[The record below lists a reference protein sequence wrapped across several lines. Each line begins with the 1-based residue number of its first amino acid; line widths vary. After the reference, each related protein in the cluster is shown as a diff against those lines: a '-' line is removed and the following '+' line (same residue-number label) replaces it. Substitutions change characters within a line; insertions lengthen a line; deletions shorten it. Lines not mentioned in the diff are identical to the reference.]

1 MIEWLEETTANEE
14 IEKWISD
21 NKEYL
26 AENVGD
32 DNEPV
37 RDQTNELEEILE
49 LKKLLAEK
57 METFNQN
64 YL

>member
-1 MIEWLEETTANEE
+1 MMEWLELTTTNEE
-14 IEKWISD
+14 IEKWIKD

-26 AENVGD
+26 VENVGD
-32 DNEPV
+32 DNETV

-57 METFNQN
+57 IETFNQN

>member
-1 MIEWLEETTANEE
+1 MIEWLEETTTNEE
-14 IEKWISD
+14 IEKWIKD

-26 AENVGD
+26 TENVGD
-32 DNEPV
+32 DNETV

-57 METFNQN
+57 METFNSN

>member
-1 MIEWLEETTANEE
+1 MIEWLEVTTTNVE
-14 IEKWISD
+14 IEKWIND
-21 NKEYL
+21 NKEFL
-26 AENVGD
+26 AENIGD

-49 LKKLLAEK
+49 LKKLLEEK
-57 METFNQN
+57 METFNSN

>member
-1 MIEWLEETTANEE
+1 MMEWLELTTTNEE
-14 IEKWISD
+14 IEKWIKD

-26 AENVGD
+26 VENVGD
-32 DNEPV
+32 DNETV

-57 METFNQN
+57 METFNSN

>member
-1 MIEWLEETTANEE
+1 MIEWLEETTTNEE
-14 IEKWISD
+14 IEKWIKD

-26 AENVGD
+26 VENVGD
-32 DNEPV
+32 DNETV

-57 METFNQN
+57 IETFNQN

>member
-1 MIEWLEETTANEE
+1 MIEWMEVTTENAE
-14 IEKWISD
+14 IEKWIKD
-21 NKEYL
+21 NKEFL

-37 RDQTNELEEILE
+37 KDQTNELEEILE
-49 LKKLLAEK
+49 LKKLLEEK

-64 YL
+64 YM